1 MPRLRSVLIS
11 ALACVSAAAVY
22 AQQLQ
27 PSNSTIADGPNAS
40 VDHGSFV
47 AMAPEGGS
55 AVQVTAPS
63 VTGGSWFLRRWAIGT
78 FGSTLGFGGRFAVS
92 VTSNVNF
99 RAGASYFSYSTSRS
113 KDNIPYTA
121 NVRLQSEQ
129 AVVDWYPFHG
139 TFHITPGVQFGNHD
153 RVFGDAVV
161 TGGSSF
167 TINGVNYYS
176 SSSSPVQVS
185 GSGAIRRTS
194 PMLTVGWGNWIRHF
208 GEKHGERHFM
218 FPFEVG
224 VVFSG
229 DPVTVL
235 NYSGVVCTDAA
246 QHNCMNI
253 ATDPEVQKN
262 IDAERVKLQNDA
274 DWARFYPVIAGG
286 IVYRF

>member
-1 MPRLRSVLIS
+1 MPRLRRHVLIS
-11 ALACVSAAAVY
+11 ALACLCAAATS
-22 AQQLQ
+22 AQQFQ
-27 PSNSTIADGPNAS
+27 PSDSAVAGGDDSPTQSG
-40 VDHGSFV
+40 FV
-47 AMAPEGGS
+47 GMAPEGG

-63 VTGGSWFLRRWAIGT
+63 VTGNSWFLRRFAIGT
-78 FGSTLGFGGRFAVS
+78 FGSTLGFGARFAVS
-92 VTSNVNF
+92 LTSNINF
-99 RAGASYFSYSTSRS
+99 RAGASYFSYSTARN

-153 RVFGDAVV
+153 RVFGGAEV
-161 TGGSSF
+161 TAGNSF

-185 GSGAIRRTS
+185 GLVAFRRTS
-194 PMLTVGWGNWIRHF
+194 PMVTVGWGNWIRHF
-208 GEKHGERHFM
+208 GERRGDRHFI

-224 VVFSG
+224 VVFNG
-229 DPVTVL
+229 DPVTAL
-235 NYSGVVCTDAA
+235 NYSGVVCTDAG
-246 QHNCMNI
+246 QTNCMNI
-253 ATDPEVQKN
+253 AADPEVQKN
-262 IDAERVKLQNDA
+262 IQAERVKLQNDA